1 MKYIYKIMGVLLLM
15 VATVLIFWSNIEEY
29 FIKGFNDKVIEA
41 HVQDKDVEVTMIDS
55 FILDEPEIER
65 DDVSGYLDIPSA
77 DIREPIYYGPVT
89 EENLRNG
96 VSLINESDSLDMQNI
111 SIAGHRVEG
120 VGIRFNNLGQVRI
133 GDDVTLSSEM
143 GKKKFKVKEIFEV
156 DPSQVDV
163 MNQNEG
169 DRQELTL
176 ITCEDYNPATLLFE
190 KRLIIKAE
198 LI

>member
-1 MKYIYKIMGVLLLM
+1 MKYIYKIMGVLLLI
-15 VATVLIFWSNIEEY
+15 VAMVLIFWSSIEEY
-29 FIKGFNDKVIEA
+29 LVKEFNDKVIEA
-41 HVQDKDVEVTMIDS
+41 HADDKDVEVTMIES

-65 DDVSGYLDIPSA
+65 DDVSGYLDIPSVE
-77 DIREPIYYGPVT
+77 IREPIYYGPVT

-120 VGIRFNNLGQVRI
+120 VGIRFNNLGQLEI
-133 GDDVTLSSEM
+133 GDDIILSSKM
-143 GKKKFKVKEIFEV
+143 DKKHFKVIDIFEV

-163 MNQNEG
+163 MDQNEG
-169 DRQELTL
+169 NRQELTL